1 MEAFEFLLDQGFKP
15 KRTLLAAFGFD
26 EEISGFNG
34 AQYLSQH
41 LLDRYGKDSVEFIID
56 EGGSEVK
63 DVYGNTFAL
72 PGTAEKGYLDVK
84 ITVSGKGGH
93 SSVPPEHTTI
103 GQLSQIIQ
111 LIEKN
116 PWDPVLS
123 TESRISPS

>member
-1 MEAFEFLLDQGFKP
+1 MEAFEFLLGQGFKP

-26 EEISGFNG
+26 EEISGFHG
-34 AQYLSQH
+34 AQEVSKH

-63 DVYGNTFAL
+63 DVYGNIFAL
-72 PGTAEKGYLDVK
+72 PGTAEKGYLDVR

-103 GQLSQIIQ
+103 GQLSQIIK

-123 TESRISPS
+123 TESRMFLW